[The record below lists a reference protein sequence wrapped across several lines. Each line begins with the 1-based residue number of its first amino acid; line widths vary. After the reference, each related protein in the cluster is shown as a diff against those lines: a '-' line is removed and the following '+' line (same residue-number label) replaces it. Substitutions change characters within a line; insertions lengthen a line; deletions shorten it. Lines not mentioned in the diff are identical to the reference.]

1 MAAMAGHCHFLV
13 VAPSLSLLS
22 VMVMDPIQ
30 KKKKNHPTTSRNL
43 LQTQTNLHQTPSTPN
58 YPPTTSNNPFPHQTT
73 IQLPPTI
80 FNYLQQPSITI
91 LAKQKV
97 SAGEEQE
104 EEQEEQVGWAGV
116 IILMDGAL
124 SPAEYDDAKE

>member
-30 KKKKNHPTTSRNL
+30 QPSKNHPTTSRNL

-58 YPPTTSNNPFPHQTT
+58 YPPTTPNNTFPHQTT
-73 IQLPPTI
+73 IQQL
-80 FNYLQQPSITI
+80 FNYLQQPSTTI

-116 IILMDGAL
+116 IILMDAL
-124 SPAEYDDAKE
+124 SPEFEEGCN